1 MRATSAGV
9 GVPQLAPACPR
20 IRAHAPASAAQS
32 LRRHASPVVV
42 RITRPRAL
50 GAAAGGGGTGQKD
63 GRRTACPKVPRAC
76 SALNSSFPVHSAA
89 HSSSQLGGAY
99 APSRTRPG
107 SLDECRRTQEGD
119 AVLAADSLSLP
130 RVRSSTSTSARV
142 LCWASC
148 LSAPAWRC
156 TKCALSDR
164 RCRATTM
171 CSSARSASSAAASSS
186 SKAGVS
192 TRSCSSDS
200 C

>member
-1 MRATSAGV
+1 M
-9 GVPQLAPACPR
+9 
-20 IRAHAPASAAQS
+20 
-32 LRRHASPVVV
+32 
-42 RITRPRAL
+42 
-50 GAAAGGGGTGQKD
+50 
-63 GRRTACPKVPRAC
+63 
-76 SALNSSFPVHSAA
+76 
-89 HSSSQLGGAY
+89 
-99 APSRTRPG
+99 
-107 SLDECRRTQEGD
+107 
-119 AVLAADSLSLP
+119 LAADTLFLP

-164 RCRATTM
+164 RCRATTTS
-171 CSSARSASSAAASSS
+171 SSARSASCAAASSS